1 MLKIFFTIIAANFFL
16 CLSLTAQKETILYAG
31 QATKENRAKDYRNL
45 VNNSINK
52 NLSLDLTAATEEN
65 WQAAFWAMELINY
78 KSPWANNK
86 IRSAFDSIEI
96 RSTDFQRA
104 ALELIYT
111 LQSKEHTSAVHKL
124 LLQTGNSKVFAMCAE
139 YLLLFDNSKSLNTE
153 LSTITHQKIS
163 TVKEPNNYAI
173 LYSLSRQ
180 LGDRI
185 TGTILPTLNP
195 GPLFAADYL
204 KGNVLVY
211 SIQRK
216 NRNYPGIA
224 IVKDKN
230 GNFITDNQGNI
241 FTVPQLARSI
251 TNLPGYLTNGNTPQ
265 GLFRMDG
272 FEVSKSTFIGPTE
285 NIQLTMPNETSIA
298 HFIKDSTA
306 TDTLFTYPLYA
317 NLLPESLK
325 NYQPLYESFQAGMA
339 GRTEIIA
346 HGTTVN
352 TEYYKK
358 QSYYPLTPTLG
369 CLCTKE
375 IWSTVDGSRLES
387 DQQKLV
393 DAVKK
398 AGGADGYYIV
408 VEIDDQQKPVSLK
421 EILPYLPKK

>member
-1 MLKIFFTIIAANFFL
+1 MLKIFFTVIAANFFV
-16 CLSLTAQKETILYAG
+16 CLSLTAQKDTILFAR
-31 QATKENRAKDYRNL
+31 QATKENRVNDYRNL

-375 IWSTVDGSRLES
+375 TWSTVDGSRLES

>member
-1 MLKIFFTIIAANFFL
+1 MLKIFFTVIAANFFV
-16 CLSLTAQKETILYAG
+16 CLSLTAQKDTILFAR

-52 NLSLDLTAATEEN
+52 NLSLNLTATTEKN

-230 GNFITDNQGNI
+230 GNFITDNQANI

>member
-1 MLKIFFTIIAANFFL
+1 
-16 CLSLTAQKETILYAG
+16 
-31 QATKENRAKDYRNL
+31 
-45 VNNSINK
+45 
-52 NLSLDLTAATEEN
+52 
-65 WQAAFWAMELINY
+65 
-78 KSPWANNK
+78 
-86 IRSAFDSIEI
+86 
-96 RSTDFQRA
+96 
-104 ALELIYT
+104 
-111 LQSKEHTSAVHKL
+111 
-124 LLQTGNSKVFAMCAE
+124 
-139 YLLLFDNSKSLNTE
+139 
-153 LSTITHQKIS
+153 
-163 TVKEPNNYAI
+163 
-173 LYSLSRQ
+173 
-180 LGDRI
+180 
-185 TGTILPTLNP
+185 
-195 GPLFAADYL
+195 
-204 KGNVLVY
+204 
-211 SIQRK
+211 
-216 NRNYPGIA
+216 
-224 IVKDKN
+224 
-230 GNFITDNQGNI
+230 
-241 FTVPQLARSI
+241 
-251 TNLPGYLTNGNTPQ
+251 
-265 GLFRMDG
+265 MDG

-298 HFIKDSTA
+298 HFIKDSTT

-408 VEIDDQQKPVSLK
+408 IEIDDLQKPVSLT
-421 EILPYLPKK
+421 EILPYLPKKIK